1 MKLQFLRGK
10 PSINGPCSI
19 AMIVYQRVSS
29 LSEMT
34 RSRPSFAVWWSGARR
49 ARPMWSVYPN
59 ENAGHNPK
67 REESGG
73 HMVAVLVV
81 LVTKNMQKCRSGAG
95 FHLLDDS
102 KVFGNP
108 ATQGIPWEYQGW
120 NWSNLL
126 KIIRM
131 KQDQIAKEF
140 EASALPCAETMSA
153 LAFMFFYWNM
163 LKH

>member
-1 MKLQFLRGK
+1 ML
-10 PSINGPCSI
+10 
-19 AMIVYQRVSS
+19 VYQRVSP

-34 RSRPSFAVWWSGARR
+34 RSRLSFAVWWSGAKR
-49 ARPMWSVYPN
+49 ARPMWSVYPI

-81 LVTKNMQKCRSGAG
+81 LVTKNMQKYRSGAAYICWMIQKS
-95 FHLLDDS
+95 L
-102 KVFGNP
+102 

-131 KQDQIAKEF
+131 KQDQTAKEF

-153 LAFMFFYWNM
+153 LAFMLFTETCWNIS
-163 LKH
+163 LTHTHTVDTFLQNKAG